1 MAKIVAFSGS
11 PRKNGN
17 TDTIIDHLLNVLKSN
32 GHEVEMVRLKRE
44 EIRGCRACGVCRE
57 KKDLR
62 CYSNNDFLNECISK
76 MVDADGI
83 IFGSPVYFANVTTE
97 MKALIDVSGYV
108 TRSAGHVLARKVGAS
123 VVAVRRAGEMSSF
136 DAMNNFFLINQM
148 IVPGSSYWNIVQGK
162 QPGDVLNDTEGMATI
177 TTLGENMSWLLDKVV
192 PSKKK
197 VKKDIGLDL
206 DQPTLF

>member
-17 TDTIIDHLLNVLKSN
+17 TDTIIDHLLNILKSN
-32 GHEVEMVRLKRE
+32 GHEVEMVRLERDK
-44 EIRGCRACGVCRE
+44 IRGCMACGVCRD
-57 KKDLR
+57 KKDQK

-76 MVDADGI
+76 MIEADGI
-83 IFGSPVYFANVTTE
+83 ILGSPVYFANITTE

-108 TRSAGHVLARKVGAS
+108 TRGSGHLLARKVGAA
-123 VVAVRRAGEMSSF
+123 VVAVRRAGELSAF

-148 IVPGSSYWNIVQGK
+148 VVPGSSYWNIVQGK
-162 QPGDVLNDTEGMATI
+162 QPGDVLNDTEGLATI
-177 TTLGENMSWLLDKVV
+177 TTLGENMSWLLDKVA
-192 PSKKK
+192 PQKKK
-197 VKKDIGLDL
+197 PKKEVSQ